1 MTTYQMTRAGFG
13 ISSAAEMDTMM
24 RVLSA
29 CNAGPPAEVAIKLL
43 IGNAAGLSVGESL
56 SQVTLIKGRPTVGA
70 AAQLAII
77 QRAGVRTRW
86 IESTDRVARLR
97 LTLPWDDEP
106 VETAYTMD
114 EAKAAG
120 LTGSENYRKHAAAML
135 RARCITT
142 AIRMHCPGLI
152 GGAIYDPEEIADPG
166 PARPSRSAL
175 DALPPARPALVIE
188 AQPVPT
194 PDPVRVAEA
203 IPAAPSAPP
212 RDKWEPRAVA
222 RLVAAGTDPDRARVV
237 IAACDTMQD
246 AAAAIAEA
254 EELAAQVATMNQPA
268 EEVTDGPDI

>member
-1 MTTYQMTRAGFG
+1 MSNYQMTRAGFG

-29 CNAGPPAEVAIKLL
+29 CNAGPPAETAMKLL

-106 VETAYTMD
+106 VETCYTMD

-120 LTGSENYRKHAAAML
+120 LTGSDNYRKHAAAML

-175 DALPPARPALVIE
+175 DALPLPPTPRPALVIE

-194 PDPVRVAEA
+194 PDPVRVADA
-203 IPAAPSAPP
+203 IPAAPTTPP

-237 IAACDTMQD
+237 IAACGTMQD

-254 EELAAQVATMNQPA
+254 EAVAAQPDD
-268 EEVTDGPDI
+268 EEADDDAADI

>member
-1 MTTYQMTRAGFG
+1 MTNYQMTRAGFG
-13 ISSAAEMDTMM
+13 ISNATEMDTMM

-29 CNAGPPAEVAIKLL
+29 ANAGPPAEVAIKLL

-120 LTGSENYRKHAAAML
+120 LTGSDNYRKHAAAML

-166 PARPSRSAL
+166 PSRPSRSAL

-188 AQPVPT
+188 AQPVL
-194 PDPVRVAEA
+194 DPVRVAEA

-254 EELAAQVATMNQPA
+254 EADAAQPEHVHTAA
-268 EEVTDGPDI
+268 EEVTDGHDI

>member
-1 MTTYQMTRAGFG
+1 MSNYQMTRAGFG
-13 ISSAAEMDTMM
+13 ISNATEMDTMM

-175 DALPPARPALVIE
+175 DALPP
-188 AQPVPT
+188 T

-254 EELAAQVATMNQPA
+254 EAVAAHQPDD
-268 EEVTDGPDI
+268 EEADDDAADI